1 MHLDEMINS
10 QSYISDSLSLDDS
23 LEWNANC
30 VTITYRM
37 CTIKGQACEG
47 ASSISCITISGADM

>member
-1 MHLDEMINS
+1 MINS